1 VSYQLVNDLAR
12 RRTSRWRIAAVVHLD
27 ITSLATKI
35 ALCLTA
41 LWLTVVT
48 TSRLVVVGRCGLLA
62 VMRLLGV
69 VVGVVLLLPA
79 KGRSSITCP
88 SSAVERLATGLAT
101 TAGTDA
107 SAHRSVFAV
116 QLEVAETY
124 AMRKN
129 RISAAMTMTA
139 KATQR
144 PQLLQVLLQRYT
156 LPN

>member
-69 VVGVVLLLPA
+69 VVGVVLLLLPA

-107 SAHRSVFAV
+107 CN
-116 QLEVAETY
+116 EEE
-124 AMRKN
+124 
-129 RISAAMTMTA
+129 
-139 KATQR
+139 
-144 PQLLQVLLQRYT
+144 
-156 LPN
+156 